1 MSHHIR
7 TLTCCFTAVILMCA
21 CGKQHKAEETVKAF
35 LDNNLKTT
43 EYSVNF
49 TKIDSTRLVSDSLI
63 HVMRTN
69 ASKNTSFRN
78 NIAYDANPPQR
89 IYMFTKA
96 KIYIGKDTLQH
107 TFYLTPELTQ
117 VISFKDS

>member
-69 ASKNTSFRN
+69 AAKNKSFKSG
-78 NIAYDANPPQR
+78 IVYTANPPQR

-107 TFYLTPELTQ
+107 TFYLNPELTK
-117 VISFKDS
+117 VVSFKNS

>member
-1 MSHHIR
+1 
-7 TLTCCFTAVILMCA
+7 
-21 CGKQHKAEETVKAF
+21 
-35 LDNNLKTT
+35 
-43 EYSVNF
+43 
-49 TKIDSTRLVSDSLI
+49 
-63 HVMRTN
+63 MRTN

>member
-35 LDNNLKTT
+35 LDNNLRTT

>member
-7 TLTCCFTAVILMCA
+7 TLTCCFTAGILMCA

>member
-1 MSHHIR
+1 MHHY
-7 TLTCCFTAVILMCA
+7 TKMLMCCLTTAILTCA
-21 CGKQHKAEETVKAF
+21 CGKQHKAEETIKAF
-35 LDNNLKTT
+35 LDNNLRTT

-63 HVMRTN
+63 HVMRTD
-69 ASKNTSFRN
+69 AAKNKSFKSG
-78 NIAYDANPPQR
+78 IVYTANPPQR

-107 TFYLTPELTQ
+107 TFYLNPELTK
-117 VISFKDS
+117 VVSFKDS

>member
-69 ASKNTSFRN
+69 AAKNKSFKSG
-78 NIAYDANPPQR
+78 IVYTANPPQR

-107 TFYLTPELTQ
+107 TFYLNPKLTK
-117 VISFKDS
+117 VVSFKNS